1 MLKKGPGVCEH
12 NQPNLYFVL
21 NTFEFI
27 DPAYTSYLYDGGG
40 LVDIFAVDSKV
51 FPISIFIWETDGNP
65 MPVCSYAIG
74 RKKPARVLCNS
85 RSNQENRRFCTVL
98 PTWLLGI
105 LFGISLDIAQCDS
118 PAVLLQ
124 PP

>member
-74 RKKPARVLCNS
+74 RKKPARVLCRPAALAKTISEVGVHFFLRNCCVWKENWP
-85 RSNQENRRFCTVL
+85 NQRK
-98 PTWLLGI
+98 
-105 LFGISLDIAQCDS
+105 SKK
-118 PAVLLQ
+118 
-124 PP
+124 